1 MIEDEF
7 PEFMAVVRW
16 DDPIEMEEIMVE
28 TGRHVG
34 AIFFFRQEGVR
45 SPQIAG
51 MDCDGSVGASPLKQE
66 CGHTAS

>member
-1 MIEDEF
+1 
-7 PEFMAVVRW
+7 
-16 DDPIEMEEIMVE
+16 MVE

-51 MDCDGSVGASPLKQE
+51 MDFDGSVGASPLKQE